1 MVFWIYALN
10 LNDNLTHAKCQF
22 PTYLDN
28 EITNNTRWDEISVR
42 FKQFPINISHART
55 VHKLQG
61 RTITYLLISSWN
73 YGMENWMYIVLPRC
87 RTLDGLH
94 TRLAL
99 DQVKT
104 KGMSDKVRSFYNSLR
119 TNKKPPQVLIHA
131 IHNFALT
138 HATTHN
144 N

>member
-1 MVFWIYALN
+1 MVFWIYDLN

-28 EITNNTRWDEISVR
+28 EITNYTRQDEISSWI
-42 FKQFPINISHART
+42 KQFPINISHART
-55 VHKLQG
+55 VHKLRG
-61 RTITYLLISSWN
+61 RFITYPLISSWN
-73 YGMENWMYIVLPRC
+73 YSLENWIYVVLSRC

-104 KGMSDKVRSFYNSLR
+104 KGMSDKVRLFYNSFR

-131 IHNFALT
+131 IHNFA
-138 HATTHN
+138 H
-144 N
+144 